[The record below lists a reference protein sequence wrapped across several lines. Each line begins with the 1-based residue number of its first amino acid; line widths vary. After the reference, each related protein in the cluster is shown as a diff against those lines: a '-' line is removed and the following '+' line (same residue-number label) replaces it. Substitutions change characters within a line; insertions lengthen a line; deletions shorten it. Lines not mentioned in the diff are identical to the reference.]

1 MAKLNKTASGLLY
14 YDDFKEKSL
23 MWTLSPSDA
32 NNLAFE
38 EDGLH
43 MKHNKRY
50 VSYTIVEPYLEEYSC
65 IVHLDHKPVNYDDI
79 AGIIVMSSSH
89 EYAEC
94 QSYMATGPS
103 ELVNADSFKVDIE
116 NMMNRLLADSNY
128 VQWYQDDEPIEE
140 ALPDMSETPNRVPG
154 EPVDDP
160 LLFVDVKYNWIKF
173 TKVKRKYIFWA
184 SVDGYTWI
192 EIGNVIFEGGCQIG
206 FFIYGTEDKDIL
218 KNGRCVFKSFGIY
231 NSKYIAFQG
240 ISRDYDCE
248 VIDGQNHLV
257 FRTDD
262 VEYAYMINRSNK
274 EILINTLVA
283 PMPIMDGKLRIF
295 PKRDYDTTLM
305 TFDLGERVYGGDTFS
320 LERNIKM
327 FINNQEISSL
337 ELYDLG
343 DFYTGDHYI
352 RVDLY
357 NAEDYILSDV
367 KVSVVQYSEYY
378 GGEEEVVIA
387 KTPYGEQLPAPD
399 LEYKNTITFD
409 GIEPSQGR
417 SFFMKL
423 ADTPVQDFYMTAHS
437 YRFKIIVE

>member
-1 MAKLNKTASGLLY
+1 MAKLNKTTSGLLY

-43 MKHNKRY
+43 IQHNKRY

-65 IVHLDHKPVNYDDI
+65 IVHLDHVPVNYDDL
-79 AGIIVMSSSH
+79 AGILVMSTVQ

-103 ELVNADSFKVDIE
+103 ELTNSDTFKVDIE
-116 NMMNRLLADSNY
+116 NMVNKLLDDTNY
-128 VQWYQDDEPIEE
+128 IKWYKDDEPINDLVSTINEHNNR
-140 ALPDMSETPNRVPG
+140 LPGTPVT
-154 EPVDDP
+154 DS
-160 LLFVDVKYNWIKF
+160 LKFVDVRYKWIKF
-173 TKVKRKYIFWA
+173 TKMKHKYIFWA
-184 SVDGYTWI
+184 STDGYSWI
-192 EIGNVIFEGGCQIG
+192 EIGNVIFDSSCQIG
-206 FFIYGTEDKDIL
+206 FFLYGTEDSDVIR
-218 KNGRCVFKSFGIY
+218 NSHCIFNSFAIY

-240 ISRDYDCE
+240 IDREYDCE
-248 VIDGQNHLV
+248 VIDDRNNII

-262 VEYAYMINRSNK
+262 INYAYMINRSNK
-274 EILINTLVA
+274 EILINTLVS
-283 PMPIMDGKLRIF
+283 PMPISNGKLRIY
-295 PKRDYDTTLM
+295 PKYNYDHTLM

-320 LERNIKM
+320 LERNIKL
-327 FINNQEISSL
+327 FIDNKEINSL

-343 DFYTGDHYI
+343 DFYTGDYYI

-357 NAEDYILSDV
+357 NAEEYTLNDV
-367 KVSVVQYSEYY
+367 KVKVIKYSEYY

-387 KTPYGEQLPAPD
+387 ANPLGERLPDPT
-399 LEYKNTITFD
+399 LEYKKSLIINA
-409 GIEPSQGR
+409 IEPSQGR

-423 ADTPVQDFYMTAHS
+423 SDTPIQDFYMTAHS
-437 YRFKIIVE
+437 YRFKIIIE